1 MGKMSN
7 VKLVKNDAFY
17 NAEFDTDIF
26 LYWMIKW
33 LNVETTNNI
42 GNCPIL
48 LILNRNQ
55 NGNRKYIYFRDFSY
69 YEY

>member
-26 LYWMIKW
+26 Y
-33 LNVETTNNI
+33 I
-42 GNCPIL
+42 G
-48 LILNRNQ
+48 
-55 NGNRKYIYFRDFSY
+55 
-69 YEY
+69 